1 MSSRREYDLILL
13 GATGYTG
20 MLTTQYI
27 FKSLPLDLKWAI
39 AGRNKGKLEQLARSL
54 MPENSSRQPPDIL
67 VVNLNNKE
75 LDGLAKRTRLVIST
89 VGPFLLY
96 GSETFAACA
105 RNGTHYLD
113 CNGEIP
119 WLKNM
124 IHQYDKVAK
133 ETGSIMIPCCGFDCV
148 PSDLSTWLAA
158 RYIRRHFNAQTGRVD
173 VCIHGV
179 QGGISGGTLASVL
192 QAFELHSLR
201 HLYNAHAPYSLS
213 PRQPS
218 PTVPIKRT
226 SIWTKVLGLLW
237 IKRLG
242 WMAYQPQG
250 PVDRAIVHRS
260 WGLLESTTVAYGHNF
275 DFHAWFKIW
284 GPVAAILWHLGGL
297 MLAPLILLR
306 PVRKLLP
313 KLWYEP
319 GGGAGQGKIE
329 NNWFEYRCVAEA
341 DTPTKPKQKA
351 LVRMRY
357 ESDPYIFT
365 AVALGEA
372 ARILLWQNDTWA
384 HKFGGG
390 VLTSATLGD
399 HYVSRLRAAGVT
411 MEVQAD
417 DPVYKGK
424 DPFIKSTPPD
434 TEPNYPT
441 GTKFWF
447 TVIALCVIL
456 ILGGLDANIVATAV
470 PSITNHFHTL
480 ADVGWYSSAFRL
492 CTCAFQFGFA
502 KLYTLF
508 SIKIVF
514 MTSNVIFLVGSVLCA
529 TAASSTMFIVG
540 RAVTGLGFAG
550 ELAGC
555 FAVLAHILPLNRRP
569 VFAGL
574 MAINLPIGTVSL
586 AVMFFLFS
594 DPRTRQED
602 DLTLAQK
609 IRELDLVSNC
619 LFIPSLTA
627 LFIALSWAG
636 TKYPW
641 SDGKVI
647 GLFVVFAVLL
657 TVFLINQYR
666 RGDSAALPFRIIKN
680 RNVIA
685 GFIFTTCTNSM
696 TNVLEWYLP
705 TYYQVVRSRSP
716 SESGY
721 LMIPILAGM
730 MLGLLL
736 QGIGTTTFGYYAPF
750 MVLGSVCMPIAA
762 GLMTTYNPHTS
773 LAQIIL
779 YSGLAGFGGGI
790 GFQGPQA
797 AIQTTLSAADLNLG
811 IGVILFGQSM
821 GPAVFIAI
829 AQVIFTNQL
838 SSRLE
843 GVVPGLTPAY
853 IAERGLGD
861 IKNMVP
867 MQQWD
872 EVSRSIDRSL
882 TRTWYLSV
890 ALGCTTVVGSLLI
903 EWRSVKQKQS

>member
-1 MSSRREYDLILL
+1 M
-13 GATGYTG
+13 
-20 MLTTQYI
+20 QQ
-27 FKSLPLDLKWAI
+27 
-39 AGRNKGKLEQLARSL
+39 N
-54 MPENSSRQPPDIL
+54 QPPRS
-67 VVNLNNKE
+67 
-75 LDGLAKRTRLVIST
+75 ATS
-89 VGPFLLY
+89 
-96 GSETFAACA
+96 
-105 RNGTHYLD
+105 
-113 CNGEIP
+113 
-119 WLKNM
+119 
-124 IHQYDKVAK
+124 
-133 ETGSIMIPCCGFDCV
+133 
-148 PSDLSTWLAA
+148 
-158 RYIRRHFNAQTGRVD
+158 AQT
-173 VCIHGV
+173 I
-179 QGGISGGTLASVL
+179 
-192 QAFELHSLR
+192 E
-201 HLYNAHAPYSLS
+201 
-213 PRQPS
+213 
-218 PTVPIKRT
+218 
-226 SIWTKVLGLLW
+226 
-237 IKRLG
+237 
-242 WMAYQPQG
+242 
-250 PVDRAIVHRS
+250 
-260 WGLLESTTVAYGHNF
+260 
-275 DFHAWFKIW
+275 
-284 GPVAAILWHLGGL
+284 
-297 MLAPLILLR
+297 PLN
-306 PVRKLLP
+306 V
-313 KLWYEP
+313 E
-319 GGGAGQGKIE
+319 
-329 NNWFEYRCVAEA
+329 
-341 DTPTKPKQKA
+341 
-351 LVRMRY
+351 
-357 ESDPYIFT
+357 
-365 AVALGEA
+365 
-372 ARILLWQNDTWA
+372 
-384 HKFGGG
+384 
-390 VLTSATLGD
+390 
-399 HYVSRLRAAGVT
+399 
-411 MEVQAD
+411 
-417 DPVYKGK
+417 
-424 DPFIKSTPPD
+424 STPPD

-447 TVIALCVIL
+447 TIIALCVIL

-574 MAINLPIGTVSL
+574 MACVESLAIIAAPIVGGALTQSLGWRWCFWINLPIGTVSL
-586 AVMFFLFS
+586 AVMFFLFA

-609 IRELDLVSNC
+609 IKELDLISNC

-636 TKYPW
+636 IKYPW

-657 TVFLINQYR
+657 TVFLINQYQ

-750 MVLGSVCMPIAA
+750 MIFGSVCMPIAA

-843 GVVPGLTPAY
+843 GIVPGLTPAY

-861 IKNMVP
+861 IKNIVP

-890 ALGCTTVVGSLLI
+890 ALGCTTIVGSLLI